1 MKLKELKQI
10 RVFSGPDSLL
20 DKIKKTLSE
29 NVEIV
34 AIIPACSKNTS
45 FGHISSNHIV
55 NLEMSCNQ
63 FIVIYH
69 EE

>member
-34 AIIPACSKNTS
+34 AIIPA
-45 FGHISSNHIV
+45 
-55 NLEMSCNQ
+55 
-63 FIVIYH
+63 
-69 EE
+69 